1 VTLSNGEVQEV
12 KIDGNLVVVGA
23 KPGVDV
29 IERLDLKEIKSI
41 QDLKTV
47 TQIDRGDVVWKL
59 IRDKSSL
66 TLNYVNKANGKVSQS
81 YKIVWSK

>member
-1 VTLSNGEVQEV
+1 M